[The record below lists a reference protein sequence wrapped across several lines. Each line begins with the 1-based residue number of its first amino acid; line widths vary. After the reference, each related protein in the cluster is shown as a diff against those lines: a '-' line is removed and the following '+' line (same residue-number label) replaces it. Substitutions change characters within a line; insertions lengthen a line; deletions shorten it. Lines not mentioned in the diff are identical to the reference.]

1 MKYIIEST
9 TDLFVGQNEDS
20 VLWETWGTA
29 GNGKDLEASLTLL
42 HELREEHRNSLNP
55 GKLKRRFRLI
65 QISIEEV

>member
-29 GNGKDLEASLTLL
+29 GNGKDIEASFKLL
-42 HELREEHRNSLNP
+42 HELRVREEHRQGNV
-55 GKLKRRFRLI
+55 RFRLV
-65 QISIEEV
+65 QISTEEV